1 MVPTNRLKA
10 NNLAK
15 ADLRDVRYKLAL
27 CANLDSAHM
36 QTGSKNRLH
45 FPNSHVMHVP
55 YFCTVLSKNSIHTRL
70 VGLNLWV
77 FSCMLFQH
85 RHQSTRLH
93 SLITE
98 GFFSWAP
105 PSLFTKIR
113 VMSPPLCNC
122 FTSLWHLHKCL
133 TCRSDMRYQ
142 VKCIFSW
149 FPCSLAAG
157 SKEVTHYL
165 EANQFPWN
173 TSKGSAE
180 Q

>member
-1 MVPTNRLKA
+1 M
-10 NNLAK
+10 
-15 ADLRDVRYKLAL
+15 

-55 YFCTVLSKNSIHTRL
+55 YFCAVLSKNSIHTRL

-77 FSCMLFQH
+77 FSCTLFQH
-85 RHQSTRLH
+85 RHQSTGLR
-93 SLITE
+93 SLFIE
-98 GFFSWAP
+98 GFFSRALP
-105 PSLFTKIR
+105 LLFTKIR
-113 VMSPPLCNC
+113 VRSCLLWNC
-122 FTSLWHLHKCL
+122 LTFLWQLHK
-133 TCRSDMRYQ
+133 TFARRSDIRCLL
-142 VKCIFSW
+142 KCIFSF

-173 TSKGSAE
+173 ISKGSAK